1 MKEGMM
7 IKGVIQEV
15 NDAGYGILY
24 SNRERIQVKRV
35 LVDEEVK
42 VKIVKIFRGG
52 CEAELVEV
60 LKPSPNRVK
69 VSCGIYEKCGTKK
82 DKFSVLKYFC

>member
-1 MKEGMM
+1 MYQYIMETIGGFKMKEGMM
-7 IKGVIQEV
+7 IKGVVQEV

-42 VKIVKIFRGG
+42 VKIVKILSFSKIIDFI
-52 CEAELVEV
+52 
-60 LKPSPNRVK
+60 LK
-69 VSCGIYEKCGTKK
+69 
-82 DKFSVLKYFC
+82 